1 MLPFSPLVFIPF
13 KIKLLIAALII
24 GPIGL
29 YLWSYRNKQRDI
41 GRMEVLKD
49 IDNKKYEKE
58 KDLAEQMKETQLR
71 NFKKRQKIEELKKEL
86 DKVDSMDGEERKELQ
101 KRLSELMFDLFGE
114 E

>member
-1 MLPFSPLVFIPF
+1 MLPFSPFMFIPF
-13 KIKLLIAALII
+13 KIKLLIVALII

-49 IDNKKYEKE
+49 IDNKRYEKE

-71 NFKKRQKIEELKKEL
+71 NFKKRQKIEELKKKL
-86 DKVDSMDGEERKELQ
+86 DKVDGKEREELQ
-101 KRLSELMFDLFGE
+101 KRLNELMFDLFGE
-114 E
+114 D

>member
-1 MLPFSPLVFIPF
+1 MLPFSPFMFIPF

-41 GRMEVLKD
+41 GRMDVLMD
-49 IDNKKYEKE
+49 IDNKRYEKE

-71 NFKKRQKIEELKKEL
+71 NFKKRQKIEELKKKL
-86 DKVDSMDGEERKELQ
+86 DKVDGKERDELQ
-101 KRLSELMFDLFGE
+101 KRLNELMFDLFGE
-114 E
+114 D